1 MANRVMVVDD
11 EPVNIALVKAMLVNL
26 ADDILGVTESAKA
39 TAAFGE
45 FQPDLVLLDLHMP
58 PPGGLELLQEWTADR
73 KRRGFLPVIVMTA
86 DDRDAMRN
94 TALLLGANDFLVKP
108 LDRHEV
114 LLRARN
120 LLHTRHL
127 FLEVMEARGKHSPDE
142 ARRP

>member
-86 DDRDAMRN
+86 GRSR
-94 TALLLGANDFLVKP
+94 
-108 LDRHEV
+108 RHAQHG
-114 LLRARN
+114 LAAGCQRLS
-120 LLHTRHL
+120 
-127 FLEVMEARGKHSPDE
+127 G
-142 ARRP
+142 